1 MSYHSRRVLPPGAS
15 RKRKER
21 EAFYASTSLKTVAP
35 LTPVS
40 RAVTATPLK
49 SVEKP
54 PLSSNQMLA
63 GYMAYEFLKEGTIF
77 GKKVDPA
84 RAEATPVHPTDPKR
98 IRQNQSQIQ
107 PAAEAEPSGKPAP
120 KGYAELALLLRGD
133 GAHVPGIV
141 NPTQLSRWLQL

>member
-63 GYMAYEFLKEGTIF
+63 GYMAYEFLKKELYLGRKSTRLEP
-77 GKKVDPA
+77 KL
-84 RAEATPVHPTDPKR
+84 RRSTPR
-98 IRQNQSQIQ
+98 IQRG
-107 PAAEAEPSGKPAP
+107 SGKIRARSSRQQ
-120 KGYAELALLLRGD
+120 K
-133 GAHVPGIV
+133 
-141 NPTQLSRWLQL
+141 LSRVGSRRRRGMPSWHFYLGAMVHMYRA